1 MLVKVVGLPGT
12 AAKFLSL
19 LYLWIQ
25 NL

>member
-12 AAKFLSL
+12 AAKFLPL

-25 NL
+25 NS